1 MAEHAVKSQ
10 VKLQPLGNRVLAKR
24 QEAEERVKGG
34 IIIPDTAKK
43 KQETAEVIALGSG
56 KKDKQGKLIP
66 FSVKVGDLIL
76 IDKYAGQEVTIEDEE
91 YVIVNGDEIIA
102 IIQ

>member
-1 MAEHAVKSQ
+1 MAEAVKSK

-24 QEAEERVKGG
+24 QDAEEKVKGG

-56 KKDKQGKLIP
+56 KKDKDGKVIP
-66 FSVKVGDLIL
+66 FGVKVGDLIL
-76 IDKYAGQEVTIEDEE
+76 IDKYSGQEVTVEDEE
-91 YVIVNGDEIIA
+91 FVIVGGDDIIA
-102 IIQ
+102 VIQQ